1 MERGSRGSTSTSIP
15 EKRKRN
21 SQRKVKV
28 PKDAVSVVKPTNAE
42 EEKEKFFEPGNES
55 YEPQFC
61 YSLPPHVLLLA
72 LEKVGVSPSERY
84 VPHALRIL
92 NTVLQRFGSH
102 DSWQEVNGGEFLS
115 EMEAR
120 AIVDEYLV
128 SHGIENDIVVNFN
141 PQLLARASFMKKAS
155 QLNIRP
161 QGLRRHWIQGML
173 HHEVGTH
180 FLREKNNQQQ
190 AWAKVGKKGRQK
202 YNLQDKNPTEEG
214 LASLHTVLERDSHT
228 LWRAALLYYATW
240 RAAQLS
246 FRKLYEDLKQF
257 LGSNEEE
264 RWDYCLRAKRG
275 LSDTSQ
281 PGGFVKDQMYLTGAM
296 QILESRRNINFE
308 VLYVGKVSVEDA
320 HRMVAHGI
328 AKADNLLL
336 PCFLA
341 GEENM
346 KRYRELLDEI
356 VSDNNLTDL
365 VGDGTVPIP
374 GTTGS
379 NSVNA

>member
-1 MERGSRGSTSTSIP
+1 M
-15 EKRKRN
+15 
-21 SQRKVKV
+21 
-28 PKDAVSVVKPTNAE
+28 VKPTNAE

-374 GTTGS
+374 GTTGG